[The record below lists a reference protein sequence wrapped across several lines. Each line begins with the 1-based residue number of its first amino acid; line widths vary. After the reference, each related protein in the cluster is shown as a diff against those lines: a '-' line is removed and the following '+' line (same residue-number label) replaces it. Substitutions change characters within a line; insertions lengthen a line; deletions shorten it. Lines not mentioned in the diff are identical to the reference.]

1 MNSKNR
7 KSRGFD
13 LRFWLYSGY
22 PVGIVRKYRAE
33 KCRQRAVEDAG
44 PYTARADDSIGCAE
58 GIGPY
63 ALRGSAG
70 SGGLRAARPT
80 VLNGSSGGEPI
91 RSCGP
96 WRRFP

>member
-13 LRFWLYSGY
+13 LRFLLYSGY

-33 KCRQRAVEDAG
+33 KCRKRAVEDAG
-44 PYTARADDSIGCAE
+44 PYTARADDSIRCAK

-63 ALRGSAG
+63 EPN
-70 SGGLRAARPT
+70 RA
-80 VLNGSSGGEPI
+80 
-91 RSCGP
+91 
-96 WRRFP
+96 WRRAEGSPPYGAERKFRR